1 MYPITPTKHAKA
13 GKTTTNL
20 VPSMWAIALIFCLL
34 GNFLPQHVYAQ
45 RKKAEAVMDTLKSAD
60 FSGLKFRS
68 IGPAFAS
75 GRIADFAVNPEQPQ
89 EYYVAVASGHIWKTN
104 TAGTTWEPVFD
115 NYGAYSIGC
124 LAMDPHNSNVIWAG
138 TGENNHQ
145 RCLGYGDGVYKTQD
159 GGKSWK
165 NMGLKDS
172 RQIGMIAIDPRNTDV
187 VYVAAEGSTW
197 GPGGDRGL
205 YKTNDG
211 GKTWNKVLDI
221 SENTGVNN
229 VIMDPRNPDV
239 LYATSEQRRRHTF
252 TKIGGGPESAIWK
265 STDAGAN
272 WTKLTSGLP
281 TGDVGGMGIAISP
294 VNPDVIYAII
304 EAAGETGG
312 FFRSTDRG
320 ASWSKMS
327 SYHSSGQ
334 YYNEIYCDPKNVDK
348 VYSVETYS
356 KVTTDGGKTWKN
368 VGNKYRH
375 VDDHAMWIDPAN
387 TDHFLIG
394 GDGGIYETWN
404 AGQDFHFKNN
414 LPVTQFYRVNVDNSE
429 PFYYVYGG
437 TQDNNSM
444 GGPSRNLSSYGVIND
459 EWFVTNGGDGF
470 WTAADPVDPNI
481 VYAEAQYGNVVR
493 YDRRSGEAMD
503 IRPEPRKGED
513 TYKWNWNSPIII
525 SKHSPTRL
533 YMAANK
539 VFRSDD
545 RGDTWQVISDDLST
559 GTDRNTW
566 PVMGKFWSYDAV
578 AKDVSTSLWGTIVAL
593 DESPVREN
601 LLYVGTDD
609 GLIQVSE
616 DAKTWRKVS
625 SFPAVPEYSYVSDVF
640 ASPIDENVVFASF
653 SNLKRDDFKPYI
665 LKSSDKG
672 KTWVSISSNL
682 PKNGS
687 VHTIAQDVVN
697 PDLLFAGT
705 EFGIFFS
712 IDGGG
717 QWTQLKNGI
726 PTVAVYD
733 MAFQQ
738 RETDLVLA
746 TFGRGFYILDDF
758 SPLRTISKTVMEKEA
773 HLFDV
778 KDALMFVQTGGKY
791 GQGSSYYGAP
801 NPEFGATFTWWLK
814 EVPKTLLEK
823 RKETE
828 KELFKKGERIPQPT
842 EAELRAE
849 QQEISPYLM
858 FTIKDA
864 RGEVVRRLY
873 KKPSKGLNRINWDL
887 RYAAT
892 LPVGDTEGKFDPFKE
907 GRSGMFVLPGTYSVA
922 MAMVNKGET
931 TALAGPVN
939 FTAKVLDNNTL
950 PALDREALVNFQ
962 HEVAQL
968 TRVVMG
974 ANRFAEELSA
984 KLKTMQQ
991 AVHQTPAAPA
1001 ELNQKIHQLSLQMDD
1016 ILWAFKGKEPK
1027 ASREE
1032 NPPAPVSINE
1042 RLGNLI
1048 YAFYRSTSAPTT
1060 TQKRIYQII
1069 REEFPD
1075 VYNQLKQ
1082 ISEVRLPELEAEM
1095 EAAGVPYTP
1104 GRLPEWK

>member
-1 MYPITPTKHAKA
+1 M
-13 GKTTTNL
+13 
-20 VPSMWAIALIFCLL
+20 
-34 GNFLPQHVYAQ
+34 
-45 RKKAEAVMDTLKSAD
+45 
-60 FSGLKFRS
+60 
-68 IGPAFAS
+68 
-75 GRIADFAVNPEQPQ
+75 
-89 EYYVAVASGHIWKTN
+89 
-104 TAGTTWEPVFD
+104 
-115 NYGAYSIGC
+115 
-124 LAMDPHNSNVIWAG
+124 
-138 TGENNHQ
+138 
-145 RCLGYGDGVYKTQD
+145 
-159 GGKSWK
+159 
-165 NMGLKDS
+165 
-172 RQIGMIAIDPRNTDV
+172 
-187 VYVAAEGSTW
+187 
-197 GPGGDRGL
+197 
-205 YKTNDG
+205 
-211 GKTWNKVLDI
+211 
-221 SENTGVNN
+221 
-229 VIMDPRNPDV
+229 
-239 LYATSEQRRRHTF
+239 
-252 TKIGGGPESAIWK
+252 
-265 STDAGAN
+265 
-272 WTKLTSGLP
+272 
-281 TGDVGGMGIAISP
+281 
-294 VNPDVIYAII
+294 
-304 EAAGETGG
+304 
-312 FFRSTDRG
+312 
-320 ASWSKMS
+320 
-327 SYHSSGQ
+327 
-334 YYNEIYCDPKNVDK
+334 
-348 VYSVETYS
+348 
-356 KVTTDGGKTWKN
+356 
-368 VGNKYRH
+368 
-375 VDDHAMWIDPAN
+375 
-387 TDHFLIG
+387 
-394 GDGGIYETWN
+394 
-404 AGQDFHFKNN
+404 
-414 LPVTQFYRVNVDNSE
+414 
-429 PFYYVYGG
+429 
-437 TQDNNSM
+437 
-444 GGPSRNLSSYGVIND
+444 
-459 EWFVTNGGDGF
+459 
-470 WTAADPVDPNI
+470 DPNI

-493 YDRRSGEAMD
+493 YDRKSGEAMD

-513 TYKWNWNSPIII
+513 TYKWNWNSPSII

-939 FTAKVLDNNTL
+939 FTAKVLDNTTL